1 MSAALV
7 VFVIAHKYNYCA
19 QWARE
24 QNLHLAL
31 EASPAPP
38 ISRLSAG

>member
-24 QNLHLAL
+24 QNLQ
-31 EASPAPP
+31 SGP
-38 ISRLSAG
+38 